1 MITYEVNKADL
12 AFVQKKLQGLG
23 RKGPRVIAKAI
34 NYTAIDAVRQ
44 LAHGAQSTYTV
55 KVKGFQEAMD
65 IQKATPGN
73 LVAIIKSTD
82 SPIRLTGYTHRGG
95 SKKKGGKGASAQV
108 LVAGS
113 LKEIVNGSG
122 TKAFKK
128 KGQILQRQTQ
138 ESYPLRVMY
147 SNSIPKMI
155 EKVYKGERGAN
166 RAIKQTINDK
176 LHLHI
181 SQEVAKLV

>member
-12 AFVQKKLQGLG
+12 EYVQKKLQGLG
-23 RKGPRVIAKAI
+23 TKGPRVIAKAI

-55 KVKGFQEAMD
+55 KVKGFREAMN
-65 IQKATPGN
+65 IQKATAGN
-73 LVAIIKSTD
+73 LEAIIRSTD

-95 SKKKGGKGASAQV
+95 TKKKGGKGASAQV
-108 LVAGS
+108 LKAGS

-128 KGQILQRQTQ
+128 KGQIMQRQT
-138 ESYPLRVMY
+138 SRPYPLRVMF

-166 RAIKQTINDK
+166 RAIKQTINDQ
-176 LHLHI
+176 LHKHI
-181 SQEVAKLV
+181 SQEVAKLI

>member
-1 MITYEVNKADL
+1 M
-12 AFVQKKLQGLG
+12 
-23 RKGPRVIAKAI
+23 
-34 NYTAIDAVRQ
+34 RQ
-44 LAHGAQSTYTV
+44 RRYWS
-55 KVKGFQEAMD
+55 QE
-65 IQKATPGN
+65 
-73 LVAIIKSTD
+73 
-82 SPIRLTGYTHRGG
+82 
-95 SKKKGGKGASAQV
+95 
-108 LVAGS
+108 
-113 LKEIVNGSG
+113 
-122 TKAFKK
+122 AFKK

-138 ESYPLRVMY
+138 ESYPLRVMF

>member
-12 AFVQKKLQGLG
+12 AYVQKKLQGLG

-55 KVKGFQEAMD
+55 KVKGFREAMD
-65 IQKATPGN
+65 IKKATPGN
-73 LVAIIKSTD
+73 LVAIIESTD

-95 SKKKGGKGASAQV
+95 TKKKGGKGASAQV
-108 LVAGS
+108 LVAGG

-122 TKAFKK
+122 TKAFKR
-128 KGQILQRQTQ
+128 KGQIMQRQTDA
-138 ESYPLRVMY
+138 P
-147 SNSIPKMI
+147 
-155 EKVYKGERGAN
+155 
-166 RAIKQTINDK
+166 
-176 LHLHI
+176 
-181 SQEVAKLV
+181 

>member
-12 AFVQKKLQGLG
+12 EYVQRKLSEMGS
-23 RKGPRVIAKAI
+23 KGPRVIAKAI
-34 NYTAIDAVRQ
+34 NYTAIDAVRK

-55 KVKGFQEAMD
+55 KVKGFQGAMK
-65 IQKATPGN
+65 IN
-73 LVAIIKSTD
+73 
-82 SPIRLTGYTHRGG
+82 
-95 SKKKGGKGASAQV
+95 KKGGAGASAQV

-113 LKEIVNGSG
+113 LKEIVNSSG

-128 KGQILQRQTQ
+128 KGYILQRQTQ
-138 ESYPLRVMY
+138 QSYPLRVMY

-166 RAIKQTINDK
+166 KAVKQTIQER
-176 LHLHI
+176 LHKHI
-181 SQEVAKLV
+181 EQEVAKLV